1 MATEFKKGHKFDLL
15 DLFTI
20 TPKEVGE
27 IFLKE
32 LKKRTPDME
41 NIQVFLDS
49 GLLDLNETFDE
60 EGYAALHIC
69 VIKNHKHLIVPLIE
83 AGADVNLFCRR
94 PSDNGTP
101 LHYTGSYQ
109 AKKGRKKIAK
119 ILLDNGADLFL
130 ENIYSTKPA
139 DWARNNYFFSE
150 EESYNTLMIFLEDK
164 MKEHLEKS

>member
-1 MATEFKKGHKFDLL
+1 MATEFKQDHKFDLF
-15 DLFTI
+15 DLFFM

-32 LKKRTPDME
+32 LKKRTPDLE
-41 NIQVFLDS
+41 NIQIILDS
-49 GLLDLNETFDE
+49 RIVDLNETFDE

-69 VIKNHKHLIVPLIE
+69 VIKNHRHLIVPLIE

-94 PSDNGTP
+94 RDNGTP

-109 AKKGRKKIAK
+109 AGKGRKEIAK

-130 ENIYSTKPA
+130 ENNYSCKPFE
-139 DWARNNYFFSE
+139 WARNNDYR
-150 EESYNTLMIFLEDK
+150 TLMNFLKNK

>member
-1 MATEFKKGHKFDLL
+1 MATEFKQDHKFDIL
-15 DLFTI
+15 DLFII

-32 LKKRTPDME
+32 LKKRTPDLE
-41 NIQVFLDS
+41 NIQIILDS
-49 GLLDLNETFDE
+49 RIVDLNETFDG

-69 VIKNHKHLIVPLIE
+69 VIKNHGHLIVPLIE

-94 PSDNGTP
+94 SDNGTP

-109 AKKGRKKIAK
+109 AGKGRKKIAK

-130 ENIYSTKPA
+130 ENNYSCKPA
-139 DWARNNYFFSE
+139 DWASNNDYH
-150 EESYNTLMIFLEDK
+150 TLMIFLKDK
-164 MKEHLEKS
+164 MEKHLEKS